1 MLFRSVGIRGTG
13 CYLEVQEGRT
23 YFCLCYGQASVNG
36 MGLTE
41 PKLIKTTLHES
52 PVWLDDRGGVMKV
65 EKAGFVNHNDLELIM
80 LEKLNGREP
89 PFVAMGL
96 TGKY

>member
-1 MLFRSVGIRGTG
+1 M
-13 CYLEVQEGRT
+13 
-23 YFCLCYGQASVNG
+23 
-36 MGLTE
+36 
-41 PKLIKTTLHES
+41 
-52 PVWLDDRGGVMKV
+52 WLDDRGGMMKV

-89 PFVAMGL
+89 PFVPMGL